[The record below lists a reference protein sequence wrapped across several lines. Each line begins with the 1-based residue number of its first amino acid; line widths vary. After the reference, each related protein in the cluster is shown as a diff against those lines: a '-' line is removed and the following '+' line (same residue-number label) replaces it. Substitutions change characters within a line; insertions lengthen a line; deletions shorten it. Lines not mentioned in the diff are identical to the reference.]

1 MRIPLAPAAALA
13 LLGFAANSLLCR
25 AAIGAGAID
34 PGSFTFLRIL
44 SGTLILL
51 ALSKGRPWRAIRSLR
66 GFASSFALALYAAAF
81 AFAYVRLGAGSGALI
96 LFGSVQLTMM
106 TAALA
111 AGERPRP
118 LEWAG
123 YGLALLGLGGLV
135 APGLDAPP
143 VGAALLMAL
152 AGVAWGVYTLRGRG
166 ATDPLGETAANFGRA
181 LPFVLLTALVP
192 GPRHASGQGVA
203 LAITSGAVAS
213 GLGYALWYRAL
224 PGLTAAR
231 AATLQ
236 LAVPVLAA
244 LGGVA
249 FLGEALTPRLLVSSV
264 LVLGGI
270 GLAVR
275 ARRSASP

>member
-1 MRIPLAPAAALA
+1 MAATLA

-34 PGSFTFLRIL
+34 PGSFTNVRIL
-44 SGTLILL
+44 SGTIILFL
-51 ALSKGRPWRAIRSLR
+51 LTKGRPWRAMRSLR
-66 GFASSFALALYAAAF
+66 GLASGFALALYAAAF
-81 AFAYVRLGAGSGALI
+81 AFAYVQLGAGTGALI

-106 TAALA
+106 TAALV
-111 AGERPRP
+111 AGEGPRP
-118 LEWAG
+118 IEWTG
-123 YGLALLGLGGLV
+123 YGLALAGLV
-135 APGLDAPP
+135 ALLAPGLDAPP
-143 VGAALLMAL
+143 LGAGLLMAL
-152 AGVAWGVYTLRGRG
+152 AGLAWGVYTLRGRG
-166 ATDPLGETAANFGRA
+166 ATDPLGETAANFGHA
-181 LPFVLLTALVP
+181 LPFVLLTAFVP

-203 LAITSGAVAS
+203 LAIASGALAS

-224 PGLTAAR
+224 PGMTAAR

-249 FLGEALTPRLLVSSV
+249 LLGEVLSPRLVLSSV

-275 ARRSASP
+275 ARTPAG